1 MAAAATAAAA
11 AAAADGAR
19 AGSALRRSI
28 GTEYLLIVAVLCVT
42 DVLTTFFS
50 PH

>member
-1 MAAAATAAAA
+1 MAAILC
-11 AAAADGAR
+11 GNL
-19 AGSALRRSI
+19 S
-28 GTEYLLIVAVLCVT
+28 VAHRPYGQLT